1 MPDILIRGMEMP
13 ENCDK
18 CIYSGWSNFYQIYV
32 CNAVRKEEPILFDR
46 KQVKSTA
53 VARSGRADN
62 CHLHELPEH
71 GNLIDR
77 EDVIETIERLRDK
90 SGNDEMAFALNWALR
105 LIREKPVIIPSNKE
119 DS

>member
-62 CHLHELPEH
+62 CSLHELHPH
-71 GNLIDR
+71 GDLIDR
-77 EDVIETIERLRDK
+77 SKIKFSCASNAPEDLDYAYRYAIDRMHVIVP
-90 SGNDEMAFALNWALR
+90 A
-105 LIREKPVIIPSNKE
+105 NKE
-119 DS
+119 ETP